1 MTSDDELGARLGRS
15 IDTRVR
21 RLRPKEDLD
30 DLLARSEA
38 RRRRQRRQFA
48 AGTAIAVVVVA
59 IGAFVLGAATSDDS
73 VDSTTA
79 VVIPRSPDLADIY
92 APGDLARA
100 GVEIASAYRTV
111 FGPAPDSA
119 KAASIQLGPDI
130 IPLLHRS
137 KEIATRFGYT
147 EDQLAGN
154 VVTVSDPSFIDATHA
169 IVRFSIT
176 IPGHGTAVKDRV
188 GYAVQTKGKW
198 QVAARTVCD
207 LVWPSGT
214 WAACPARSPS

>member
-21 RLRPKEDLD
+21 RLRARNDLD

-38 RRRRQRRQFA
+38 RHRRQRRQFA
-48 AGTAIAVVVVA
+48 VGTAIAVLVVA
-59 IGAFVLGAATSDDS
+59 IGAFVVGAATSDEG
-73 VDSTTA
+73 VDTTA
-79 VVIPRSPDLADIY
+79 VVIPRSPDVADIY

-100 GVEIASAYRTV
+100 GVEIARAYRTV
-111 FGPAPDSA
+111 FGPASDPA
-119 KAASIQLGPDI
+119 KAESIQLGSDI

-137 KEIATRFGYT
+137 KKIATRFGYT

-169 IVRFSIT
+169 VVKFSIT
-176 IPGHGTAVKDRV
+176 IPGHGTAVKDFI
-188 GYAVQTKGKW
+188 GYAVQTDGKW